1 MGVAISGSLV
11 TPGIGV
17 GVAVADGLG
26 VAVAHGQLLGAI
38 GGLVLVN
45 LANHTSNAGQ
55 GRVLW
60 KINYVYIEQ

>member
-26 VAVAHGQLLGAI
+26 VAVGDFAPPTGVFPPSIQEPSI
-38 GGLVLVN
+38 
-45 LANHTSNAGQ
+45 
-55 GRVLW
+55 
-60 KINYVYIEQ
+60 